1 MIGPALTPEVVLI
14 AYRAGQFPMA
24 RSRGGP
30 IHWYDPDPRGI
41 LPLDAFHC
49 PRRLARTVRQGVFE
63 IRVDTAFEEVMR
75 GCARRR
81 ETWIN
86 EDIVS
91 VYTEL
96 HRRGQAH
103 SIEAWKDGKL
113 AGGLYGVAIGAA
125 FMAESKF
132 GGVRDASKVCVVALV
147 ERLRER
153 GFELLDV
160 QYWNSHIAQ
169 FGVVEVPRE
178 EYRRRLARAVART
191 AAFR

>member
-86 EDIVS
+86 EDIVA

-96 HRRGQAH
+96 HRRGDAH

-132 GGVRDASKVCVVALV
+132 GSVRDASKVCAVALV

-169 FGVVEVPRE
+169 FGVVEIPRE